1 MITQNSLKQCSST
14 IYCQIIRK
22 IAKITKTL
30 IRWIWSQLLWDDN
43 AADLFI
49 PNFFDKT
56 PKSFKIKYDQVDGGA
71 DEENPQNL
79 QENAMDFEI
88 SSK

>member
-1 MITQNSLKQCSST
+1 MQLISLSPTS
-14 IYCQIIRK
+14 
-22 IAKITKTL
+22 L
-30 IRWIWSQLLWDDN
+30 IKH
-43 AADLFI
+43 
-49 PNFFDKT
+49 PN
-56 PKSFKIKYDQVDGGA
+56 PSKIKYDQVDGGA

>member
-1 MITQNSLKQCSST
+1 MDLESAPPLKSFK
-14 IYCQIIRK
+14 II
-22 IAKITKTL
+22 
-30 IRWIWSQLLWDDN
+30 QLLWDDN

-71 DEENPQNL
+71 DEENPQSL
-79 QENAMDFEI
+79 QENAMDFKI
-88 SSK
+88 SST